1 MTAARKAYRGLGME
15 GGVARW
21 YERITRRDMPEFTA
35 LAARFAAHLPPGG
48 AVLEVAPGPGFLA
61 IELAR
66 LGFDVLGI
74 DISRTFVE
82 LARANAAAAP
92 VRARFEWGDASAL
105 PVPDASLDGLVCRA
119 AFKNFAAPVQAL
131 REMSRVLRPG
141 GTALLVDLRRDASLP
156 EIRRF
161 VDTLGVGPLNRAV
174 MIATFRWMLL
184 KRAYTV
190 DQIRRMAAEAGW
202 TQVRIEVQA
211 IGFEAWMRR

>member
-1 MTAARKAYRGLGME
+1 ME
-15 GGVARW
+15 GSVARW
-21 YERITRRDMPEFTA
+21 YERTTRTDMAEFTA

-66 LGFDVLGI
+66 LGFEVLGI

-105 PVPDASLDGLVCRA
+105 PIPDASRDGVVCRA
-119 AFKNFAAPVQAL
+119 AFKNFATPVQAL
-131 REMSRVLRPG
+131 REMNRVLRPG
-141 GTALLVDLRRDASLP
+141 GTALLVDLRRDASLS

-174 MIATFRWMLL
+174 MMATFRWMLL

-202 TQVRIEVQA
+202 TQVRIEVQT